1 MEKTVTLDFD
11 RLTQICERA
20 NKPLQDA
27 ALDLYLKDKLHQE
40 CRVAES
46 FTSEILDEVDR
57 IKAGRPSVRFA
68 FTCCRD
74 CFKDILCQ
82 PIELAYTVSFPSFDT
97 DETRT
102 VPASVLKRIERESDP
117 RKFAALTSRHGLTLK
132 STEHMPVWED
142 IKRRNAYVEAVRD
155 LLTTGARLAKSIGTE
170 RCAFE
175 LLKASHFTYPR
186 TTRNAIEG
194 KLDEITPLL
203 TEDAA
208 DRFFDAVESAL
219 VELWAAAEY
228 AGLKPLPPCRGKVR
242 R

>member
-11 RLTQICERA
+11 RLTQICEQA

-27 ALDLYLKDKLHQE
+27 ALNLYLSDKLHQE

-46 FTSEILDEVDR
+46 FTSEILDEVNR
-57 IKAGRPSVRFA
+57 IKAGRPSARFA
-68 FTCCRD
+68 FACCRD

-82 PIELAYTVSFPSFDT
+82 PIELTYNASFPSFDT
-97 DETRT
+97 EETRT

-117 RKFAALTSRHGLTLK
+117 RKFATLTSRYGLTLK
-132 STEHMPVWED
+132 STEHMPVWAD
-142 IKRRNAYVEAVRD
+142 FKRRNAYVEAVRE
-155 LLTTGARLAKSIGTE
+155 LLTTGARLAKSIGAE

-175 LLKASHFTYPR
+175 LLKASRFTHPR
-186 TTRNAIEG
+186 TRRNAIAG
-194 KLDEITPLL
+194 TLDGFTPLL

-219 VELWAAAEY
+219 AELWAAAEY
-228 AGLKPLPPCRGKVR
+228 ARLKPIPKHRGKVR